1 MDKLIKSF
9 KYNALDHKWY
19 ARNYLTENNW
29 SLNRLLTEN
38 PHGINI
44 ESLDLNES
52 KKTIL
57 EIIMLKIALAS
68 FRYYYL
74 HYDNIVNDRSLK
86 AVTSM
91 CSSSLNTIDVESDD
105 KEVFYLSH
113 VFNKLVNSSRKLL
126 KCYDCGTNARAVFL
140 KLVQVGRGDKK
151 LKIGYDEMERMQR
164 EYVLNKT
171 NPLTPLQACYKKLST
186 NDGKN
191 RVFIMSISVESMGHV
206 WVIEK
211 RYFNDLIRYHHYQ
224 SALNSHM
231 LIDFIES
238 MDYGADPM
246 KSLNIDYF
254 FQELS
259 GLISHKEAWT
269 EKQFKTFV
277 KLFAFLP
284 ISPVNNPDMGY
295 SWTWADN

>member
-1 MDKLIKSF
+1 MDNLINSF

-29 SLNRLLTEN
+29 SLDRLLKSN
-38 PHGINI
+38 PHGIKI
-44 ESLDLNES
+44 ESLHIDKS

-57 EIIMLKIALAS
+57 EIIMLKIALSS

-74 HYDNIVNDRSLK
+74 YYDNITSDRSLK

-91 CSSSLNTIDVESDD
+91 CSSSLNTIDVDSDD

-113 VFNKLVNSSRKLL
+113 VFNKILESSRKLL

-140 KLVQVGRGDKK
+140 KLIQVGRGESDVNISYK
-151 LKIGYDEMERMQR
+151 EQERMQK
-164 EYVLNKT
+164 EYLLNKID
-171 NPLTPLQACYKKLST
+171 PLTPLKACFKKLST
-186 NDGKN
+186 DDGKN
-191 RVFIMSISVESMGHV
+191 LVVIMSISVETLGHV

-211 RYFNDLIRYHHYQ
+211 RYFEDRIRYHQYQ

-254 FQELS
+254 FKELTS
-259 GLISHKEAWT
+259 LITFKEAWT
-269 EKQFKTFV
+269 EKQYKLFV

-284 ISPVNNPDMGY
+284 KNVKNPEMGF
-295 SWTWADN
+295 SWTWADY